1 MYEVYMV
8 KMGDSMESIATS
20 HDIDVDELR
29 KINGL
34 FSPNE
39 VVVGSLLVVP
49 VMGKRNYQYYT
60 VKKGD
65 SIYEIAKKYGIDYNL
80 LLQLNGLD
88 KDDYIYPNQSLMLP
102 AEGIEFYLVKENE
115 TLQDIL
121 RKKKVSADDL
131 IKNND
136 KIYLREGQL
145 LKFQKN

>member
-8 KMGDSMESIATS
+8 KIGDSMESIDTS

-29 KINGL
+29 KINGW

-39 VVVGSLLVVP
+39 VVVGSLIVVP

-121 RKKKVSADDL
+121 RKKRVSADDL

>member
-20 HDIDVDELR
+20 HDIDVDKLR

-121 RKKKVSADDL
+121 RKKRVSADDL

>member
-34 FSPNE
+34 FSQNE

-131 IKNND
+131 MKNND

>member
-102 AEGIEFYLVKENE
+102 AEGIEFYLVKEND

>member
-20 HDIDVDELR
+20 HDIDVDKLR

>member
-65 SIYEIAKKYGIDYNL
+65 RIYEIAKKYGIDYNL

>member
-39 VVVGSLLVVP
+39 VVVGSLIVVP

-131 IKNND
+131 MKNND

>member
-65 SIYEIAKKYGIDYNL
+65 SIYEIAKKYGIAYNL

-131 IKNND
+131 MKNND

>member
-8 KMGDSMESIATS
+8 KIGDSMESIATS

-39 VVVGSLLVVP
+39 VVVGSLIVVP

-121 RKKKVSADDL
+121 RKKRVSADDL

>member
-8 KMGDSMESIATS
+8 KIGDSMESIDTS

-39 VVVGSLLVVP
+39 VVVGSLIVVP

-121 RKKKVSADDL
+121 RKKRVSADDL

>member
-65 SIYEIAKKYGIDYNL
+65 SLYEIAKKYGIDYNL

>member
-20 HDIDVDELR
+20 HDINVDELR

-131 IKNND
+131 MKNND

-145 LKFQKN
+145 LQFQKN

>member
-8 KMGDSMESIATS
+8 KIGDSMESIATS

-39 VVVGSLLVVP
+39 VVVGSLIVVP

-131 IKNND
+131 MKNND

>member
-39 VVVGSLLVVP
+39 VVVGSLIVVP

-115 TLQDIL
+115 TLQDIV

-131 IKNND
+131 MKNND

>member
-131 IKNND
+131 MKNND

>member
-20 HDIDVDELR
+20 HDIHVDELR

-39 VVVGSLLVVP
+39 VVVGSLIVVP

-115 TLQDIL
+115 TLQDIV

-131 IKNND
+131 MKNND

>member
-39 VVVGSLLVVP
+39 VVVGSLIVVP

-121 RKKKVSADDL
+121 RKKRVSADDL

>member
-8 KMGDSMESIATS
+8 KIGDSMESIATS

-121 RKKKVSADDL
+121 RKKRVSADDL

>member
-20 HDIDVDELR
+20 HDISVDELK

-131 IKNND
+131 MKNND

-145 LKFQKN
+145 LQFQKN

>member
-8 KMGDSMESIATS
+8 KIGDSMESIATS

-131 IKNND
+131 MKNND